1 MRPTSPFLV
10 LLQSVLSA
18 AAPRVSPVL
27 RIPDN
32 VTPPSVLST
41 SFSGSGCPQGTTG
54 TPTGSSHS
62 WEHFSF
68 DLPSFKA
75 QTGPSSGVA
84 ERTVNCQA
92 HVSFEGSPTGWQF
105 ALKEHWSRGHFETDG
120 AGVTLTQYITTYFSQ
135 DAAATVSGFMSVS
148 SVTLSYAMP
157 CGTISSLVVADRICQ
172 ATTVRSVHSANLTVS
187 KSLNLHTRIPEAS
200 LIWSP
205 CTSGSLLNV
214 NFRMAFT
221 GRTSNVTAFYG
232 AGKSWPVSEQ
242 WGWAWRRC

>member
-135 DAAATVSGFMSVS
+135 DAAAT
-148 SVTLSYAMP
+148 
-157 CGTISSLVVADRICQ
+157 